1 MQKSLKLIVEQ
12 PTYDRKDYDVLT
24 ESVEATGE
32 KHMFIKGPFTE
43 AESRNRNQRI
53 YPLNEMIEQVEAFD
67 REYIQMNRA
76 TGELEH
82 PEYPN
87 LDARKACHLITE
99 IHREGNLFI
108 GKSKILSTPDGKIV
122 ESLLRDGVQLG
133 VSSRSLGNVDEATGR
148 VTDFQLCTFDI
159 VHDPSCQKAFVNGIM
174 ESREWICN
182 YNAENEKLYEEFDKT
197 VDKVASSLTL
207 RQQDDYLFERCMELI
222 RRLK

>member
-12 PTYDRKDYDVLT
+12 PTYDRKDYEVIT
-24 ESVEATGE
+24 ESNKETGE
-32 KHMFIKGPFTE
+32 KHMYIHGPFTE
-43 AESRNRNQRI
+43 AESRNRNRRI
-53 YPLNEMIEQVEAFD
+53 YPLNEMIEQVELFD

-87 LDARKACHLITE
+87 LDARKACHLITSLV
-99 IHREGNLFI
+99 REDCVFI

-133 VSSRSLGNVDEATGR
+133 VSSRSLGNVDESTGR

-182 YNAENEKLYEEFDKT
+182 YNNKNERLYEEFEDT
-197 VDKVASSLTL
+197 LDRVAASLTL
-207 RQQDDYLFERCMELI
+207 RQQDDYLYEKCLELI
-222 RRLK
+222 KKLR